1 LTSAA
6 RKIHSGGSKNYYV
19 DSVVI
24 EQRSQRIRCVAFN
37 GLISENNLSPTDEA
51 RKYLYAFVTEVLMN
65 PAHAGLKE
73 KLASELVENFLV
85 VLNEVRGDLSK
96 YARVTD
102 QPELARYFTRAIEA
116 LNKNVDEGVDNLAD
130 LKFTS
135 GPLKVLVSVYGAG
148 GIDAVKG
155 LRNMKGSRKEALNLS
170 FEVTLSY
177 LEKIDYSK
185 FDDADLEAIGT
196 VFKRFGGNINE
207 SQGAIGE
214 MLTVFAM
221 QKLGKTVSRI
231 QERIPITGPGG
242 KVYAHRVS
250 DMFIDGVF
258 ADVKTV
264 TPEGLAKLM
273 QFGTRPGAVIEDS
286 LKKSGQLF
294 RDLIDMG
301 NNPDTRKI
309 LVLPPHAKDRV
320 SEVKN
325 AIFNG
330 AGSPGTRNELMKMWG
345 LDPGDAKQVEIFETK
360 LESLKINFEVVVL
373 DV

>member
-1 LTSAA
+1 
-6 RKIHSGGSKNYYV
+6 
-19 DSVVI
+19 
-24 EQRSQRIRCVAFN
+24 
-37 GLISENNLSPTDEA
+37 
-51 RKYLYAFVTEVLMN
+51 MN

-73 KLASELVENFLV
+73 QLASELVENFLV

-135 GPLKVLVSVYGAG
+135 GPLKVLVSAYGAG

-155 LRNMKGSRKEALNLS
+155 LRNMKGYRKEALNLS

-185 FDDADLEAIGT
+185 FDDADLEAIGK
-196 VFKRFGGNINE
+196 VFKKFGGNINE

-214 MLTVFAM
+214 MLTVGAM
-221 QKLGKTVSRI
+221 QKLGRPVSRI
-231 QERIPITGPGG
+231 QERISITGPDGT
-242 KVYAHRVS
+242 VYAHRVS

-273 QFGTRPGAVIEDS
+273 QFGTKPGAIIDDK
-286 LKKSGQLF
+286 LKESGQLS

-309 LVLPPHAKDRV
+309 LVLPPHAKDREA
-320 SEVKN
+320 EVLD

-330 AGSPGTRNELMKMWG
+330 ANSPGTKDELMRMWG
-345 LDPGDAKQVEIFETK
+345 LVPGRQASERIFTDTITR
-360 LESLKINFEVVVL
+360 LKENFEIVVL
-373 DV
+373 EI

>member
-1 LTSAA
+1 
-6 RKIHSGGSKNYYV
+6 
-19 DSVVI
+19 
-24 EQRSQRIRCVAFN
+24 
-37 GLISENNLSPTDEA
+37 
-51 RKYLYAFVTEVLMN
+51 MN